1 MPYKTIVQHIAIK
14 DVDGIEKTLL
24 DEDYSSEEIQQTNE
38 FIKELFDKAAVM
50 VFHDTLARP
59 LPESIEIKL
68 FTDDNPAL
76 EVWRQWFEIAGIDVK
91 DSRPDHFVFHIREY
105 MFRSIIDEED
115 NGFFIVT
122 AIEEMMRAADLANRQ
137 MGENVLEGMNQN
149 SNNHELA
156 FGRDKRNPFK
166 ALFKMLQ
173 LLLNYRA
180 ESIAILGGRLLTN
193 REFELSPNS
202 LSWFRNTVL
211 TVCQKAQCWLQG
223 EEYGDD
229 FLDMELRV
237 DDSTAVAVL
246 LHMMQTRGDL
256 SETDLTELKEG
267 FMTGKY
273 SLSHEE
279 RKTIIE
285 RALSLSIK
293 DYWEGLLSFTDD
305 GESLAPQEPI
315 MDFVKT
321 WEDIYGSRITDTVCV
336 NF

>member
-1 MPYKTIVQHIAIK
+1 MTSSQITIT
-14 DVDGIEKTLL
+14 DVDGLKNRLL
-24 DEDYSSEEIQQTNE
+24 EEQYSTDEIQATENY
-38 FIKELFDKAAVM
+38 IRELFDKAAVM
-50 VFHDTLARP
+50 VFHDTLVRP
-59 LPESIEIKL
+59 VPESIEIRL
-68 FTDDNPAL
+68 FTDDNPVL
-76 EVWRQWFEIAGIDVK
+76 EVWRQWFEISGIDVK
-91 DSRPDHFVFHIREY
+91 DSHPDHFVFRIREY

-122 AIEEMMRAADLANRQ
+122 AIEEMMRAADLAYRQ
-137 MGENVLEGMNQN
+137 MGDTVMDDITQN
-149 SNNHELA
+149 FNNHDLV
-156 FGRDKRNPFK
+156 FGRDQRNPFK
-166 ALFKMLQ
+166 VLLKMVC
-173 LLLNYRA
+173 LLLQYRS
-180 ESIAILGGRLLTN
+180 ESIAILGGRLLTH

-246 LHMMQTRGDL
+246 LRVMLMRGDL
-256 SETDLTELKEG
+256 SEADLAELKEG
-267 FMTGKY
+267 FKTGNY
-273 SLSHEE
+273 SFSQEE
-279 RKTIIE
+279 RKTIVE

-321 WEDIYGSRITDTVCV
+321 WEEIYGGRITDTVCV

>member
-1 MPYKTIVQHIAIK
+1 MTSSQITIT
-14 DVDGIEKTLL
+14 DVDGLKNRLL
-24 DEDYSSEEIQQTNE
+24 EEQYSIEEIQRTENY
-38 FIKELFDKAAVM
+38 IRELFDMAAFM
-50 VFHDTLARP
+50 VFHDTLVRP
-59 LPESIEIKL
+59 VPESIEIRL
-68 FTDDNPAL
+68 LTNDNPVL
-76 EVWRQWFEIAGIDVK
+76 EVWRQWFEIAGIDVN
-91 DSRPDHFVFHIREY
+91 DPRPDHFVFHIREY

-122 AIEEMMRAADLANRQ
+122 AIEEMMRAADLTNRQ
-137 MGENVLEGMNQN
+137 MGENVLEGMNHN

-166 ALFKMLQ
+166 VLFKMVR
-173 LLLNYRA
+173 LLLDYRA

-202 LSWFRNTVL
+202 LSWFCNTVL

-256 SETDLTELKEG
+256 SETDLAELKEG

-305 GESLAPQEPI
+305 GELLAPQEPI
-315 MDFVKT
+315 MNFVKT
-321 WEDIYGSRITDTVCV
+321 WEDIYGSRITDTVCA
-336 NF
+336 NL

>member
-1 MPYKTIVQHIAIK
+1 MTSPRITITDVEGLK
-14 DVDGIEKTLL
+14 DRLL
-24 DEDYSSEEIQQTNE
+24 EEQYSTDEIQATENY
-38 FIKELFDKAAVM
+38 IKELFYKAAVM

-59 LPESIEIKL
+59 VPESIEIRL
-68 FTDDNPAL
+68 FTDDNPVL
-76 EVWRQWFEIAGIDVK
+76 EVWRQWYEIAGIDVK
-91 DSRPDHFVFHIREY
+91 DSRPDYLVFHIREY
-105 MFRSIIDEED
+105 MFRSILDEED

-166 ALFKMLQ
+166 VLHKMVC
-173 LLLNYRA
+173 LLLQYRA

-256 SETDLTELKEG
+256 SETDLAELKEG
-267 FMTGKY
+267 FMTGNY
-273 SLSHEE
+273 SFSQEE

-285 RALSLSIK
+285 RALSLSIM
-293 DYWEGLLSFTDD
+293 DYWKGLLSFTDD
-305 GESLAPQEPI
+305 GESLALQEPI

-321 WEDIYGSRITDTVCV
+321 WEEIYGSRITDTVCA
-336 NF
+336 NL

>member
-1 MPYKTIVQHIAIK
+1 MTSPRITITDVEGLK
-14 DVDGIEKTLL
+14 DRLL
-24 DEDYSSEEIQQTNE
+24 EEQYSTDEIQTTENY
-38 FIKELFDKAAVM
+38 IKELFYKAAFM

-59 LPESIEIKL
+59 LPKSIEIRL
-68 FTDDNPAL
+68 FTDDNLVL
-76 EVWRQWFEIAGIDVK
+76 EVWRQWYEIAGIDVK
-91 DSRPDHFVFHIREY
+91 DLRPDHLVFHIREY
-105 MFRSIIDEED
+105 MFRSILDEED

-166 ALFKMLQ
+166 VLFKMVQ
-173 LLLNYRA
+173 LLLQYRS
-180 ESIAILGGRLLTN
+180 ESIAILGGRMLTY
-193 REFELSPNS
+193 REFDLNPNS
-202 LSWFRNTVL
+202 LSWFRSKVL
-211 TVCQKAQCWLQG
+211 NICQKAQCWLQG
-223 EEYGDD
+223 EKYGDD

-256 SETDLTELKEG
+256 SETDLAELKEG
-267 FMTGKY
+267 FKTGKY

-293 DYWEGLLSFTDD
+293 DYWKGLLSFTDD

-321 WEDIYGSRITDTVCV
+321 WEEIYGSRITDTVCV

>member
-1 MPYKTIVQHIAIK
+1 MTSPQITIT
-14 DVDGIEKTLL
+14 DVDGLKNRLL
-24 DEDYSSEEIQQTNE
+24 EEQYSTDEIQATENY
-38 FIKELFDKAAVM
+38 IKELFDKAAVI

-59 LPESIEIKL
+59 LPKSIEIRL
-68 FTDDNPAL
+68 FTDDSPVL
-76 EVWRQWFEIAGIDVK
+76 EVWRQWFEIASLDIK
-91 DSRPDHFVFHIREY
+91 DSHPDHFVFRIREY

-122 AIEEMMRAADLANRQ
+122 AIEEMMRAADLAYRQ
-137 MGENVLEGMNQN
+137 MGDTVLDDITQN
-149 SNNHELA
+149 CNNHDLV

-166 ALFKMLQ
+166 VLHKMIC
-173 LLLNYRA
+173 LLLQYRA
-180 ESIAILGGRLLTN
+180 ESIAILGGRLLTY
-193 REFELSPNS
+193 REFDLSPNS
-202 LSWFRNTVL
+202 LFWFRNMVL

-229 FLDMELRV
+229 FLDMEMHV
-237 DDSTAVAVL
+237 DDSTAVDVL
-246 LHMMQTRGDL
+246 LRVMLTRGDL
-256 SETDLTELKEG
+256 SEADLAELKEG

-315 MDFVKT
+315 IDFVKT
-321 WEDIYGSRITDTVCV
+321 WEEIYGSRITDTVCA
-336 NF
+336 NL

>member
-1 MPYKTIVQHIAIK
+1 MTSPRITITDVEGLK
-14 DVDGIEKTLL
+14 DRLL
-24 DEDYSSEEIQQTNE
+24 EEQYSTDEIQATEN
-38 FIKELFDKAAVM
+38 FIKELFCKAAFM

-59 LPESIEIKL
+59 LPESIEIRL
-68 FTDDNPAL
+68 FTDDNPVL
-76 EVWRQWFEIAGIDVK
+76 EVWRQWFEIASLDIK
-91 DSRPDHFVFHIREY
+91 DSHPDHFVFHIREY

-122 AIEEMMRAADLANRQ
+122 AIEEMIRAADLTNRQ

-166 ALFKMLQ
+166 VLFKMVR
-173 LLLNYRA
+173 LLLQYRS

-229 FLDMELRV
+229 FLDMELHI
-237 DDSTAVAVL
+237 DDSTAVSVL
-246 LHMMQTRGDL
+246 LRVMLMRGDL
-256 SETDLTELKEG
+256 RESDLVELKEG
-267 FMTGKY
+267 FKTGNY
-273 SLSHEE
+273 SLSQEE

-293 DYWEGLLSFTDD
+293 DYWEGLLSLTDD

-321 WEDIYGSRITDTVCV
+321 WEEIYGSRITDTVCV

>member
-1 MPYKTIVQHIAIK
+1 MTSSQITIT
-14 DVDGIEKTLL
+14 DVDGLKNRLL
-24 DEDYSSEEIQQTNE
+24 EEQYSTDEIQATENY
-38 FIKELFDKAAVM
+38 IKELFDKAAVM
-50 VFHDTLARP
+50 VFHDTLVRP
-59 LPESIEIKL
+59 LPKSIEIRL
-68 FTDDNPAL
+68 FSEDNPML

-91 DSRPDHFVFHIREY
+91 DSHPDHFVFRIREY

-122 AIEEMMRAADLANRQ
+122 AIEEMMRAADLAYRQ
-137 MGENVLEGMNQN
+137 MGDTVMDDITQN
-149 SNNHELA
+149 CNNHDLV
-156 FGRDKRNPFK
+156 FGRDQRNPFK
-166 ALFKMLQ
+166 VLLKMVC
-173 LLLNYRA
+173 LLLQYRS
-180 ESIAILGGRLLTN
+180 ESIAILGGRLLTH

-256 SETDLTELKEG
+256 SETDLAELKEG
-267 FMTGKY
+267 FMTGNY
-273 SLSHEE
+273 SFSQEE

-315 MDFVKT
+315 IDFVKT
-321 WEDIYGSRITDTVCV
+321 WEEIYGSRITDTVCA
-336 NF
+336 NL